1 MLRPIVSGRY
11 RSAAIVCDLFEG
23 FGLASRA
30 ACRTFASS
38 EPPLFTEILAQRAFA
53 DWAAVLFE
61 NSGNPSNSMGRQLP
75 LNLFEILP
83 DESTQRFLTSGF
95 NVLKRSEPLG
105 KRIFGLLFYHLHPV
119 FASAR
124 LGNHSL
130 LRLIENGKI

>member
-1 MLRPIVSGRY
+1 MLRPIVFVRY

-23 FGLASRA
+23 FGLACRCV
-30 ACRTFASS
+30 CRTFASS
-38 EPPLFTEILAQRAFA
+38 VSPLFTEILAQRAFT
-53 DWAAVLFE
+53 DWATVLFE
-61 NSGNPSNSMGRQLP
+61 SSGYSARGMLDQLA
-75 LNLFEILP
+75 LNLFEIVRN
-83 DESTQRFLTSGF
+83 ERTQRFLTSGF
-95 NVLKRSEPLG
+95 NVSKRSKPLG